1 MQTSSLNRETE
12 TVLRV
17 IPVSLAQF
25 LNVGTVAN
33 VEWPPLMAG
42 RIKGRVP

>member
-25 LNVGTVAN
+25 LNVGALTN
-33 VEWPPLMAG
+33 IEWPPLMA
-42 RIKGRVP
+42 